1 MRLLAQRQQ
10 LLFATRPTEDAS
22 SARPGEQA
30 ELLDSS
36 ATREVT
42 SVTPA
47 REHCCAV
54 NLSRLA
60 TSERSHRTRNA
71 MSMKLVKQLRQATG
85 ARLVD
90 CKAAVEATTGLEEA
104 FQWLRE
110 KGASRA
116 AKLETRTAAH
126 GLVAARAAA
135 GRGCLVEVN
144 SETDFVARNAEF
156 QRFVRDLAD
165 AALRNYA
172 SLTAP
177 QRDAGG
183 AALVGGDALK
193 ALDLQG
199 TLVTDAAL
207 ALSAHV
213 GERIDVRRCA
223 LVEGALVSAYAH
235 NGADGAGTA
244 AGVVVACVLF
254 FPSSVL
260 TSFSAQVALDG
271 GDDDVGRQLAM
282 HCVAARPLAIDVD
295 GLPPSLLDAERV
307 ILEAQLAD
315 SAKPADVVE
324 KILKGK
330 LNKFAQERAL
340 LTQVH
345 VVDGKKPV
353 QKVLKKATVDAFAVF
368 SVGENIE

>member
-1 MRLLAQRQQ
+1 
-10 LLFATRPTEDAS
+10 
-22 SARPGEQA
+22 
-30 ELLDSS
+30 
-36 ATREVT
+36 
-42 SVTPA
+42 
-47 REHCCAV
+47 
-54 NLSRLA
+54 
-60 TSERSHRTRNA
+60 
-71 MSMKLVKQLRQATG
+71 MKLVKQLRQATG

-126 GLVAARAAA
+126 GLVAARALN

-165 AALRNYA
+165 AALRNFA
-172 SLTAP
+172 SLAAP

-183 AALVGGDALK
+183 AALVQGDALK

-223 LVEGALVSAYAH
+223 LVEGAAVSAYAH
-235 NGADGAGTA
+235 NGADGAGTS
-244 AGVVVACVLF
+244 AGV
-254 FPSSVL
+254 
-260 TSFSAQVALDG
+260 VALDG

-295 GLPPSLLDAERV
+295 GLPASLLDAERV

-324 KILKGK
+324 KILNGK

-345 VVDGKKPV
+345 VVDGKKQV
-353 QKVLKKATVDAFAVF
+353 QKVLGKKTKVDAFAVF

>member
-1 MRLLAQRQQ
+1 
-10 LLFATRPTEDAS
+10 
-22 SARPGEQA
+22 
-30 ELLDSS
+30 
-36 ATREVT
+36 
-42 SVTPA
+42 
-47 REHCCAV
+47 
-54 NLSRLA
+54 
-60 TSERSHRTRNA
+60 

-223 LVEGALVSAYAH
+223 LVEGAAVSAYAH

-244 AGVVVACVLF
+244 A
-254 FPSSVL
+254 SSSHGPPL
-260 TSFSAQVALDG
+260 AGGDASAAGASQSAGCGGGSAQPLGNGTAVLDPSANG
-271 GDDDVGRQLAM
+271 ADLGEVITLVRRGASHPNCRSRCAEYQLATFNSSGKPQLEDLGG
-282 HCVAARPLAIDVD
+282 HLHALAL
-295 GLPPSLLDAERV
+295 GLGEAE
-307 ILEAQLAD
+307 
-315 SAKPADVVE
+315 
-324 KILKGK
+324 
-330 LNKFAQERAL
+330 
-340 LTQVH
+340 
-345 VVDGKKPV
+345 
-353 QKVLKKATVDAFAVF
+353 VDAREGRLLQAL
-368 SVGENIE
+368 E

>member
-1 MRLLAQRQQ
+1 
-10 LLFATRPTEDAS
+10 
-22 SARPGEQA
+22 
-30 ELLDSS
+30 
-36 ATREVT
+36 
-42 SVTPA
+42 
-47 REHCCAV
+47 
-54 NLSRLA
+54 
-60 TSERSHRTRNA
+60 

-90 CKAAVEATTGLEEA
+90 CKAAVEATAGLEEA

-126 GLVAARAAA
+126 GLVAARALN

-172 SLTAP
+172 SLTSSES
-177 QRDAGG
+177 DAGG
-183 AALVGGDALK
+183 AALVQGDALK

-223 LVEGALVSAYAH
+223 LVEGAAVSAYAH

-244 AGVVVACVLF
+244 AGV
-254 FPSSVL
+254 
-260 TSFSAQVALDG
+260 VALDG

-295 GLPPSLLDAERV
+295 GLPASLLDAERV

-315 SAKPADVVE
+315 SEKPADVVE
-324 KILKGK
+324 KILNGK
-330 LNKFAQERAL
+330 LNKYAQERAL

-353 QKVLKKATVDAFAVF
+353 QKVLKTTGVEAFAVF

>member
-1 MRLLAQRQQ
+1 
-10 LLFATRPTEDAS
+10 
-22 SARPGEQA
+22 
-30 ELLDSS
+30 
-36 ATREVT
+36 
-42 SVTPA
+42 
-47 REHCCAV
+47 
-54 NLSRLA
+54 
-60 TSERSHRTRNA
+60 
-71 MSMKLVKQLRQATG
+71 MKLVKQLRQATG

-126 GLVAARAAA
+126 GLVAARAVD

-172 SLTAP
+172 SLSSP

-183 AALVGGDALK
+183 AALVQGDALK

-223 LVEGALVSAYAH
+223 LVEGAAVSAYAH
-235 NGADGAGTA
+235 NGADGAGTS
-244 AGVVVACVLF
+244 AGV
-254 FPSSVL
+254 
-260 TSFSAQVALDG
+260 VALDG

-295 GLPPSLLDAERV
+295 GLPASLLDAERV

-324 KILKGK
+324 KILNGK

-345 VVDGKKPV
+345 VVDGKKTV
-353 QKVLKKATVDAFAVF
+353 QKVLGKTTKVDAFAVF
-368 SVGENIE
+368 SVGENIVE

>member
-1 MRLLAQRQQ
+1 
-10 LLFATRPTEDAS
+10 
-22 SARPGEQA
+22 
-30 ELLDSS
+30 
-36 ATREVT
+36 
-42 SVTPA
+42 
-47 REHCCAV
+47 
-54 NLSRLA
+54 
-60 TSERSHRTRNA
+60 
-71 MSMKLVKQLRQATG
+71 MSMKLVKQLRRATG

-90 CKAAVEATTGLEEA
+90 CKAAVEATAGLEEA

-126 GLVAARAAA
+126 GLVAARALN

-172 SLTAP
+172 SLTSTE
-177 QRDAGG
+177 RDAGG
-183 AALVGGDALK
+183 AALVQGDALK

-223 LVEGALVSAYAH
+223 LVEGAAVSAYAH

-244 AGVVVACVLF
+244 AGV
-254 FPSSVL
+254 
-260 TSFSAQVALDG
+260 VALDG

-315 SAKPADVVE
+315 STKPADVVE
-324 KILKGK
+324 KILNGK

-345 VVDGKKPV
+345 VVDGKKTV
-353 QKVLKKATVDAFAVF
+353 QKVLGKKKVDAFAVF
-368 SVGENIE
+368 SVGENIVE